1 MAQCKVWLD
10 NYTGQYYPGSQIQGK
25 VVLNFE
31 TETKLRAVK
40 VRVICHEH
48 VEFMG
53 MESYHDPVS
62 NERKSRDTLFQGDN
76 DTFATELILYGGHS
90 GATSLPIGQY
100 IHPFNLILPNNLPGT
115 YSCEYGYI
123 NFKLIAIVDRP
134 LALDYEDQIVF
145 IVRSPVD
152 LNALMKPDLLEPTS
166 YSEDKTICCFCCADG
181 PIALDIELP
190 KRTLIPGETVNVM
203 ARLSNLSSTNIENIQ
218 LKLKQVITCQ
228 VDIPSKDENE
238 IENILVEITEVGLG
252 AHGEHTYNFPLML
265 PMNVPIPNFS
275 LCKLFKVDYQ
285 CKVTAKLPGVHSNLE
300 VYMYPQIG
308 NIDIGHASNQMEGY
322 PLLTPISPPAD
333 HSTIQYPPTNGQGYP
348 LHPASP
354 GFVIPPPGEGCI
366 YPSSAPLTQ
375 SAPPSYDSLQHKK

>member
-1 MAQCKVWLD
+1 
-10 NYTGQYYPGSQIQGK
+10 
-25 VVLNFE
+25 
-31 TETKLRAVK
+31 
-40 VRVICHEH
+40 
-48 VEFMG
+48 
-53 MESYHDPVS
+53 
-62 NERKSRDTLFQGDN
+62 
-76 DTFATELILYGGHS
+76 
-90 GATSLPIGQY
+90 
-100 IHPFNLILPNNLPGT
+100 
-115 YSCEYGYI
+115 
-123 NFKLIAIVDRP
+123 
-134 LALDYEDQIVF
+134 
-145 IVRSPVD
+145 
-152 LNALMKPDLLEPTS
+152 
-166 YSEDKTICCFCCADG
+166 
-181 PIALDIELP
+181 
-190 KRTLIPGETVNVM
+190 M

-300 VYMYPQIG
+300 VYMYPQI
-308 NIDIGHASNQMEGY
+308 
-322 PLLTPISPPAD
+322 AD

-375 SAPPSYDSLQHKK
+375 SGKKLNYILTSSFFFLRGTLLLEVWDSMTLSQPTH